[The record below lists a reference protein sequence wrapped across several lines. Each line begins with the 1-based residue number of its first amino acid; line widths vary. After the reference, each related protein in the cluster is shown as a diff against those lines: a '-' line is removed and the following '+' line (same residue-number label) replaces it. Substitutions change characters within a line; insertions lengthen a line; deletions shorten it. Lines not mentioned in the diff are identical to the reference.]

1 MKKLLEQGPQSVRY
15 TFSAD
20 DQSQAAKP
28 YRGASPSNDG
38 TDLST
43 AVMPQGFP
51 MTIPPGRREEFAP
64 GLDKD
69 LLALIQVTAEAEV
82 ADAEKVG
89 S

>member
-1 MKKLLEQGPQSVRY
+1 MRY

-20 DQSQAAKP
+20 DQSQAAKL
-28 YRGASPSNDG
+28 YRGASPPHDG

-51 MTIPPGRREEFAP
+51 MTIPPERREEFAP

-69 LLALIQVTAEAEV
+69 PSALIQVTAEAEV
-82 ADAEKVG
+82 ADAEKAG
-89 S
+89 R